1 MNAAVY
7 ALRPATAPDQPVVPS
22 PDARALALARVV
34 FVAQRTLD
42 DGLPAEEVEDW
53 TARRDLA
60 TTRLLEHLDP
70 AADEATLTA
79 GMERVVMWLERA
91 PRSPEH
97 VLIYARTLMLSA
109 AA

>member
-7 ALRPATAPDQPVVPS
+7 ALRPATTPDQPVVPA

-42 DGLPAEEVEDW
+42 DGLPGEEVEDW
-53 TARRDLA
+53 TARRDQA

-70 AADEATLTA
+70 AADQASLTVR
-79 GMERVVMWLERA
+79 MERVVLWLERA
-91 PRSPEH
+91 PRNPAH
-97 VLIYARTLMLSA
+97 VLIYARTLTLPKA
-109 AA
+109 